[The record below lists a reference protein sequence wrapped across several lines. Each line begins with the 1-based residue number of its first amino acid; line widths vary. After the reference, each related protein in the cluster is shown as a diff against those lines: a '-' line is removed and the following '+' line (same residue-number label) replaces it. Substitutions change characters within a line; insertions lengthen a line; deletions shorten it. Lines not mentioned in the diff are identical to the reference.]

1 MKVGRDAVF
10 WQSPRTRKQARPI
23 VATATARAAGIG
35 PLEIIVDTRE
45 QYAYRFS
52 THQVVLQRRALPC
65 GDYGVTVSER
75 LVAVVE
81 RRSRTDLVSSLLN
94 GKLRYLLGELAAL
107 PRSAVVVEDRYSQI
121 FKLSW
126 VRPALV
132 AGGLAGLQVRWPT
145 VPIAFCEARQ
155 LAEEWVYRY
164 LAAAHTWA
172 NTEHA
177 LAERLGTDLS
187 RPEIASAEPAPEPS
201 TAEVRTWART
211 TGLDV
216 PDSGRL
222 HPDIWQAWRAHGQ

>member
-1 MKVGRDAVF
+1 
-10 WQSPRTRKQARPI
+10 
-23 VATATARAAGIG
+23 
-35 PLEIIVDTRE
+35 LESIVDTRE

-65 GDYGVTVSER
+65 GDRGVTASER

-81 RRSRTDLVSSLLN
+81 RKLLTDLVPSLLN
-94 GKLRYLLGELAAL
+94 GSSGTCLVSW
-107 PRSAVVVEDRYSQI
+107 PRSRSTVVVEDRYSQI

-132 AGGLAGLQVRWPT
+132 ADGLAGLQVRWPT
-145 VPIAFCEARQ
+145 VPIAFCETRQ
-155 LAEEWVYRY
+155 LAEERVYRY
-164 LAAAHTWA
+164 LAAARTWA

-201 TAEVRTWART
+201 TAEVRTGPAPP
-211 TGLDV
+211 G
-216 PDSGRL
+216 SGRPRQRTPPPR
-222 HPDIWQAWRAHGQ
+222 HMASMARRARSVTEALAGVHG